1 MKFLPILF
9 LLFAGLSACSPAAE
23 SAAADS
29 EPGTSDTH
37 RIVSLSGTLTE
48 LLYDLDFGDQL
59 VGVDVTSTY
68 PSAVNDV
75 PKLGHVS
82 QLNVEGLLAL
92 HPTLVFVAEE
102 AKDKPALK
110 TLADA
115 GVTVVPVTMYPTLD
129 NAARAATVLARHLS
143 IDEQKIAEYTAGI
156 EKDKRELE
164 EKLAANEG
172 ERPRVLFIY
181 ARGARQLMVAGTDT
195 EAAAIIELAGGEN
208 AIQSFSDFKPL
219 TPEAL
224 VEAAPEFILMFTS
237 GLASLDGKAGLA
249 NIPGI
254 SQTPAFQHDQ
264 IIAMDGHYLLGF
276 GPRAAQAA
284 GELAGKLHN
293 RISK

>member
-1 MKFLPILF
+1 MKLLPILF
-9 LLFAGLSACSPAAE
+9 LLFVGLSSCSPAAE

-115 GVTVVPVTMYPTLD
+115 GITIVPVTMYPTLD

-181 ARGARQLMVAGTDT
+181 ARGAKQLMVAGTDT

-208 AIQSFSDFKPL
+208 AIQSFSEFKPL

-224 VEAAPEFILMFTS
+224 VEAAPDFILMFTS
-237 GLASLDGKAGLA
+237 GLASLDGKDGFA

-276 GPRAAQAA
+276 GPRAAKAV